1 MFNEV
6 PEDLGTRPQL
16 HESRRSQSPPTLW
29 NVTGSTPRVN
39 RQPTPETTRD
49 NNAQL
54 AALPFVTGFDLT
66 QFLPSCFAMYSAL
79 SAAGKSWSRT
89 FTVSGYVATPNDDV
103 T

>member
-16 HESRRSQSPPTLW
+16 HQSRRSQSPPSLPNLTA
-29 NVTGSTPRVN
+29 VTAGVN
-39 RQPTPETTRD
+39 SSATSSNFYISRL
-49 NNAQL
+49 NS
-54 AALPFVTGFDLT
+54 LPCLSFAGFALT

-89 FTVSGYVATPNDDV
+89 FTVSG
-103 T
+103 